1 MTGLI
6 TRDFQWEFDGLLM
19 GVGTP
24 YAVTGFK
31 GFLDQASVRGG
42 GTPRAR
48 QHGEFPE
55 PQFANGAVYDLDLDV
70 VSTAATTFTAAVMAL
85 EAGTYPQATTRPLWF
100 QLPGHG
106 LQRVNVFCAARSI
119 PGAQEYAFGV
129 TKAALQFTAPDP
141 LKYGATVTASTG
153 LPVPGG
159 GLTYP
164 LVYPL
169 DYGAGGVSGR
179 VVVSNY
185 GAAPGS
191 PIFTVTGPIDSAGF
205 QVTDVEDAVTVQF
218 TGAVGAGDVFV
229 IDTRTGAATLNGS
242 TRFVSYTALP
252 VVPAGGART
261 FAFGVL
267 GGTSSVASLTVSL
280 TPGSW

>member
-1 MTGLI
+1 MSGLI
-6 TRDFQWEFDGLLM
+6 TGDFQWEFDGLLM

-24 YAVTGFK
+24 YAVTAFK

-48 QHGEFPE
+48 AHGEFGE
-55 PQFANGAVYDLDLDV
+55 PQFANGAVYDLDFNV
-70 VSTAATTFTAAVMAL
+70 VATNASTFTAAVLAL
-85 EAGTYPQATTRPLWF
+85 EAGTYPQAATRPLWY

-106 LQRVNVFCAARSI
+106 LRVVNVFCAARSM

-141 LKYGATVTASTG
+141 LKYGTTVTGSTG
-153 LPVPGG
+153 LPIPGG

-169 DYGAGGVSGR
+169 DYGTGGTSGR

-185 GAAPGS
+185 GTAPAS
-191 PIFTVTGPIDSAGF
+191 PVFTVTGPIDSAGF
-205 QVTDVEDAVTVQF
+205 QVTDVEDAITLQF
-218 TGAVGAGDVFV
+218 TGAVGAADVFV

-252 VVPAGGART
+252 TVPAGGART
-261 FAFGVL
+261 FAFGAL
-267 GGTSSVASLTVSL
+267 GAASPVAALSVSL